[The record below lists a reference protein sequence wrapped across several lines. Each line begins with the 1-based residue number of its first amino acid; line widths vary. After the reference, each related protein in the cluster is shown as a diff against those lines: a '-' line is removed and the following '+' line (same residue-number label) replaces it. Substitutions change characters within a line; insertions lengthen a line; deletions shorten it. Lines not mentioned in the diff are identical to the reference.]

1 MTNPLFLL
9 LGATL
14 IAVSGGLGWLLAARR
29 HGREHSLLR
38 REHTALQEEHNR
50 LREELV
56 RLQSMNE
63 HQAETVSGLEDE
75 NARLRAE
82 TARLGEELTRSQT
95 RQEEQR
101 RAHEEKLA
109 ELETV
114 RRNIEKE
121 LESVTARALK
131 DNQDH
136 FLKAA
141 RQYFEEQRKVFASEG
156 KQRSESVENL
166 LKPMSETL
174 KRYQENL
181 SKMEKEQ
188 QAAYGSI
195 LNEMKNVIEGQISVR
210 NEAARLVSALRSA
223 PKARGIW
230 GEQQLRN
237 CLELAGMTQHVDF
250 LTEQSF
256 NRDEERLRPD
266 VIIRLPAGRTII
278 IDAKA
283 PMSAYLDAME
293 AETEEERDALL
304 RQHATHVR
312 QHMRELS
319 KKDYWNRLTD
329 TVDFV
334 AMFLPGE
341 NFYAAAMEKD
351 PALLED
357 AVRNRVLIV
366 SPTTLIA
373 LAKVAAYG
381 WRQES
386 VAENARRIAALG
398 EELHKRL
405 RVMGE
410 HVGKLGKGIQTTVN
424 NYNSLVGSLEHK
436 VLPQA
441 RRFED
446 IEAMTIS
453 KPIAGL
459 EPVDASI
466 RQPRDTSPAPLPVA
480 GDDDGAG
487 GGDNTGKND

>member
-1 MTNPLFLL
+1 MTDPLFLL
-9 LGATL
+9 LGAL
-14 IAVSGGLGWLLAARR
+14 LLAASGGLGWLLAARR
-29 HGREHSLLR
+29 LGRERATL
-38 REHTALQEEHNR
+38 EEERNR
-50 LREELV
+50 AREELA
-56 RLQSMNE
+56 RLQGQAE
-63 HQAETVSGLEDE
+63 HQQEKIAGLEAE
-75 NARLRAE
+75 IARLRTEA
-82 TARLGEELTRSQT
+82 TRLQEELTRARTQ
-95 RQEEQR
+95 QQEQR

-109 ELETV
+109 ELEAV

-166 LKPMSETL
+166 LKPMAETL

-188 QAAYGSI
+188 QEAYGSI
-195 LNEMKNVIEGQISVR
+195 LNEMKNVIDGQISVR
-210 NEAARLVSALRSA
+210 NEAAKLVSALRSA

-237 CLELAGMTQHVDF
+237 CLELGGMTQHVDF
-250 LTEQSF
+250 LMEQSF
-256 NRDEERLRPD
+256 DRDDQRLRPD
-266 VIIRLPAGRTII
+266 VVIKLPTGRSIIV
-278 IDAKA
+278 DAKA

-304 RQHATHVR
+304 RQHAGHVR
-312 QHMRELS
+312 QHMKELS
-319 KKDYWNRLTD
+319 RKDYWNRLTD

-357 AVRNRVLIV
+357 AVQNRVLIV

-373 LAKVAAYG
+373 LAKVVAYG

-386 VAENARRIAALG
+386 VAENARKIAETG
-398 EELHKRL
+398 EELYKRL
-405 RVMGE
+405 RVLGE
-410 HVGKLGKGIQTTVN
+410 HVGKLGKGLNSTVKYYN
-424 NYNSLVGSLEHK
+424 NLVGSLEHK

-446 IEAMTIS
+446 IEAMTIA
-453 KPIAGL
+453 KTIPEIAPI
-459 EPVDASI
+459 DAQI
-466 RQPRDTSPAPLPVA
+466 RQPRTDTPVALPDAPAPEA
-480 GDDDGAG
+480 GTDGEDD
-487 GGDNTGKND
+487 

>member
-1 MTNPLFLL
+1 MTEPSFLL
-9 LGATL
+9 LVALLL
-14 IAVSGGLGWLLAARR
+14 IASCGLGWLFAARR
-29 HGREHSLLR
+29 LGRDRTTLEEER
-38 REHTALQEEHNR
+38 NRAREDLA
-50 LREELV
+50 
-56 RLQSMNE
+56 RLQSMND
-63 HQAETVSGLEDE
+63 HLAETVRELEKE
-75 NARLRAE
+75 CESLRAE
-82 TARLGEELTRSQT
+82 TVLLREELTRAQT

-101 RAHEEKLA
+101 RAHAEKLA

-141 RQYFEEQRKVFASEG
+141 RQYFEEQRKVFANEG
-156 KQRSESVENL
+156 KQQSESVGNL
-166 LKPMSETL
+166 LKPMAETL

-195 LNEMKNVIEGQISVR
+195 LNEMKNVIDGQISVR
-210 NEAARLVSALRSA
+210 NEAAKLVSALRSA

-237 CLELAGMTQHVDF
+237 CLELGGMTQHVDF
-250 LTEQSF
+250 LMEQSF
-256 NRDEERLRPD
+256 DRDDQRLRPD
-266 VIIRLPAGRTII
+266 VIIKLPTGRSII
-278 IDAKA
+278 VDAKA

-304 RQHATHVR
+304 RQHAGHVR
-312 QHMRELS
+312 QHMKELS

-351 PALLED
+351 PTLLED
-357 AVRNRVLIV
+357 AVQNRVLIV

-373 LAKVAAYG
+373 LAKVVAYG

-386 VAENARRIAALG
+386 VAENARKIAETG
-398 EELHKRL
+398 EELYKRL
-405 RVMGE
+405 RVLGE
-410 HVGKLGKGIQTTVN
+410 HVGKLGKGLNTTVN
-424 NYNSLVGSLEHK
+424 HYNSLVGSLEHK

-441 RRFED
+441 RRFEE
-446 IEAMTIS
+446 IEAMTIA
-453 KPIAGL
+453 KTIPEIAPIN
-459 EPVDASI
+459 VQI
-466 RQPRDTSPAPLPVA
+466 RQPKSGAPVA
-480 GDDDGAG
+480 LPDSAAAKAKTGQDDE
-487 GGDNTGKND
+487 